1 MPKFGYNVPAV
12 GWTAGVE
19 RLLIALERRGKHI
32 VRRRHRIDVLVS
44 GADIAAT
51 RERAAGNI
59 VRYTSS
65 GQDDSA
71 LIAEARA
78 HGIPRVVIAD
88 DGAIRELRVSPAPDE
103 RLPLATYANNGEAR

>member
-1 MPKFGYNVPAV
+1 
-12 GWTAGVE
+12 
-19 RLLIALERRGKHI
+19 LIALERRGKHI

-65 GQDDSA
+65 GQDDAA

-78 HGIPRVVIAD
+78 HGIPRIVVAD
-88 DGAIRELRVSPAPDE
+88 DAGVREMRVSPAPEE
-103 RLPLATYANNGEAR
+103 RLPAATFASNSEAR